1 MATDDPNYPHLSTNA
16 PPPAYD
22 ADIESAPPLYD
33 EVAADA
39 PPGYNPNAPPMYD
52 ASAPNAPPVEAAPPA
67 AYNPAMMGAQPQ
79 VYQAVPQQPQPQPQV
94 VYQQPAQQGVPQQAQ
109 PQNVVYVNS
118 NHNLNK
124 LSMSIQFGQPIPAP
138 QAQPAVVQQPQPQQV
153 VYVNQFGQPVPAPQG
168 QQQVAYQ
175 QAAPAAQIQMQPMGA
190 HQNVVIAQT
199 TSKVVHPAGGGGVRP
214 VVANHNQQ
222 QMAHD
227 DPMCIYVFAVFGFL
241 FFPVGLLGMLIYS
254 CGQNLPPRQKQAF
267 NMLVI
272 ATIIGAIIGIVYL
285 ST

>member
-109 PQNVVYVNS
+109 PQN
-118 NHNLNK
+118 
-124 LSMSIQFGQPIPAP
+124 
-138 QAQPAVVQQPQPQQV
+138 V